1 MINQLNIFFKAL
13 DFETVSSLSN
23 EDFKILILDFFSKVK
38 ELKDRGL
45 SLNEDLKNFI
55 DNKHI
60 EYYDY
65 YEKNTVYEERI
76 QLILSE
82 LIGFCSPPR
91 FWETSFGDY
100 MLKKWGIT
108 LAK

>member
-1 MINQLNIFFKAL
+1 MINQLNDFFEVL
-13 DFETVSSLSN
+13 DFETISSLSN
-23 EDFKILILDFFSKVK
+23 EDFKILILNFFSRVK
-38 ELKDRGL
+38 ELKDGGL
-45 SLNEDLKNFI
+45 YLNEELKKFI

-65 YEKNTVYEERI
+65 YEKNTVYEERM

-91 FWETSFGDY
+91 FWETSFSDY
-100 MLKKWGIT
+100 MLQKWGIT
-108 LAK
+108 VSK